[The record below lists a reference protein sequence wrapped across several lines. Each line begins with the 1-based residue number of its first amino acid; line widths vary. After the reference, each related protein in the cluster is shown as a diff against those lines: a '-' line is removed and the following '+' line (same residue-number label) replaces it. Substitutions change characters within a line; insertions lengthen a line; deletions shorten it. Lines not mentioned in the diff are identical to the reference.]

1 MARRDYKAEY
11 QRRIARGLAR
21 GLTRAEARGHAKPK
35 AKRKKVGPLRADPS
49 LEAALL
55 EVNRG
60 QSLTAAAR
68 SFGVTGKRLRD
79 YASERKLVKKRG
91 RRWLAQDNRLRRL
104 PVISR
109 GRFRVITVAGYK
121 RARLVGEHFH
131 AVGAFVQSN
140 DIDLLKPFRRAS
152 VQSVDGKEHPLE
164 TDPNTLHRIA
174 AMDTPPFHEI
184 YEIVSPT

>member
-1 MARRDYKAEY
+1 MPRDYRAEY

-35 AKRKKVGPLRADPS
+35 RKKARPLRADPS

-60 QSLTAAAR
+60 QSLAAAAR
-68 SFGVTGKRLRD
+68 SFGVTSKRLRD

-91 RRWLAQDNRLRRL
+91 HRWVAQDTRLRRL

-152 VQSVDGKEHPLE
+152 VRSIDGKEHPLE
-164 TDPNTLHRIA
+164 TDPNALHRIA
-174 AMDTPPFHEI
+174 AMDTPAFHEI